1 MAGKRGHGE
10 GSVYR
15 RDDGRWCGQVVIGGK
30 RRYVYGKTRR
40 EAQTALRRLMAEA
53 DQGLLPAPERVTLRT
68 YLERWLED
76 VVKTGVRQRT
86 YDSYRELT
94 RLYVLPKLGDVR
106 LSRLQ
111 PAHLQQ
117 LYGELLGRGLAPKTV
132 KNVHSAL
139 HRALAQAVQW
149 GLVPRN
155 VAAVA
160 RAPKVERPEIAVLG
174 PAEVSRLLEVAS
186 GTRWE
191 ALLTVAIATGMRQGE
206 LLGLRWADL
215 DLDAGLLHV
224 RRQLGRDKTYAAPK
238 TGHGRRR
245 VDLPDLAIRALRDYR
260 VRQDQ
265 ERHLL
270 GPAYEEADLVF
281 CTHRGRPLGHR
292 NVSRA
297 FKVLLRHASVPDVP
311 FHALRHTAAS
321 LLFLRNVHPKVVQER
336 LGHSQISITLDIYGH
351 LFPSMGR
358 DAADKLDDLLG
369 GDGTEGPGGQE

>member
-10 GSVYR
+10 GSIYQ
-15 RDDGRWCGQVVIGGK
+15 RDDGRWCGQAVVGGK

-40 EAQTALRRLMAEA
+40 DVQAALRKLLVEGE
-53 DQGLLPAPERVTLRT
+53 QGLLPAPGRVTLRA

-76 VVKTGVRQRT
+76 VVKTGVRRRT
-86 YDSYRELT
+86 YDSYRDLT
-94 RLYVLPKLGDVR
+94 RLYVLPKLGDVK
-106 LSRLQ
+106 LGKLQ

-117 LYGELLGRGLAPKTV
+117 LYGDLLRKGLAPKTV
-132 KNVHSAL
+132 KNVHSVL
-139 HRALAQAVQW
+139 HRGLAQAVQW

-155 VAAVA
+155 VAEIA

-174 PAEVSRLLEVAS
+174 PEEVGRLLDAAE

-206 LLGLRWADL
+206 LLGLKWADL

-224 RRQLGRDKTYAAPK
+224 RRQLGRDKSFAAPK

-245 VDLPDLAIRALRDYR
+245 VDLPALAIRALRHQR
-260 VRQDQ
+260 ARQDE
-265 ERHLL
+265 ERRLL
-270 GPAYEEADLVF
+270 GSEYEEEDLVF
-281 CTHRGRPLGHR
+281 CSHRGRPLGWR

-297 FKVLLRHASVPDVP
+297 FKALLRQAGVADVP

-351 LFPSMGR
+351 LFPSMGKE
-358 DAADKLDDLLG
+358 AADKLEDLLG
-369 GDGTEGPGGQE
+369 GEGVEPPEGAE